1 MWKGRQGPWFAAE
14 GLYQLYYSIENGTSK
29 RFQEMLDR
37 IPPANVS
44 ARDQLL
50 GFQQQLKTKL
60 LETLQ
65 SKLYFWTKIPW
76 KALAIFYSE
85 LGGDLQASRR
95 CCGECLLEYDEAVA
109 MNPDRVHRVAT
120 LLFGRGQAH
129 RADFEAYANG
139 ERTRLKDFPTIY
151 LLLEKYALSSLVE
164 RRIEQVHSRLKTAG
178 KQMAHVEPPYLCAL
192 LREAG
197 NLNLLRTNQ
206 AFFDMVKAQWRSQ
219 ALLFNV
225 LQTRFTREE
234 LAQMSKTERIKRI
247 YQCSLADEYADMTE
261 HRQLAS
267 TVLAATASSREEK
280 PPGLPPDIQQSVVYL
295 KAHFWQNGFFGL
307 PQAFF
312 DRGRAQFDS
321 TLLELLQR
329 AHPLRDLEAS
339 S

>member
-1 MWKGRQGPWFAAE
+1 M
-14 GLYQLYYSIENGTSK
+14 
-29 RFQEMLDR
+29 
-37 IPPANVS
+37 
-44 ARDQLL
+44 
-50 GFQQQLKTKL
+50 
-60 LETLQ
+60 
-65 SKLYFWTKIPW
+65 
-76 KALAIFYSE
+76 
-85 LGGDLQASRR
+85 
-95 CCGECLLEYDEAVA
+95 LEYDEAVA

-234 LAQMSKTERIKRI
+234 LAQMSKAERIKRI

-267 TVLAATASSREEK
+267 TVLAATASSRQEK

-321 TLLELLQR
+321 ALLELLQR